1 VAPVRDGERPAERDG
16 GRVGTRGRDGAR
28 GAAEVTDRVTIS
40 PAALRG
46 LPGGG
51 GDEGAESS
59 GGGDGAADAR
69 GAEAEG
75 ADFRSAG
82 EALLLARGLANA
94 VTADPTR
101 ATRVHGLV
109 SPARATALLR
119 G

>member
-101 ATRVHGLV
+101 ASRVHGLV
-109 SPARATALLR
+109 SPARAAALLR